1 MWWGVIIPIIS
12 VVGFSGNCL
21 TMIVLFRREIQL
33 TTIFFLRTLVVTD
46 TAIILGGV
54 LNLSVIAI
62 TLRDKNQWLFNDVI
76 YPHLVTP
83 LNYIVSSLQM
93 INVWVTVA
101 VAMERYI
108 TTSHPLRSM
117 DICTKKNAF
126 ISIAVAVVMSV
137 LYNIPR
143 CFALTTARCYDAKY
157 NCFHVI
163 DTDFGNTLFY
173 TQIYLFWMYIILI
186 YIIPLFVL
194 LVTTTLLI
202 RQLIRI
208 RRRRTPSYIQLNSG
222 SNMDL
227 VIVLLVLKFILCHTP
242 GLCAHFTFLETNALT
257 RWSIVSN
264 FLFVVNS
271 SVNFIIYIAAWRK
284 FRNVLR
290 KTSPVF
296 IKKPSNE
303 FTEAN
308 RYSNDGTERM
318 ELRRLTTEP
327 NELSSGGVLF
337 NSPRDNIILSPEK

>member
-1 MWWGVIIPIIS
+1 MYQQDINFRISCFSLNDTFAFIEQRNQPVEQLIFMWWGVIIPIIS
-12 VVGFSGNCL
+12 VVGYSGNCL

-101 VAMERYI
+101 MAMERYI

-157 NCFHVI
+157 NIFFSFFVSCDRHGFWKYVVLYTNLPLLDIHYLNIYNTIVRAFSYNYTAYQAANTHAQKTDSILYSTKQWIQHGSCDSSTSSKVYTLPYSGPLCTFHI
-163 DTDFGNTLFY
+163 LGNQRLDTMVHC
-173 TQIYLFWMYIILI
+173 Q
-186 YIIPLFVL
+186 
-194 LVTTTLLI
+194 
-202 RQLIRI
+202 
-208 RRRRTPSYIQLNSG
+208 
-222 SNMDL
+222 
-227 VIVLLVLKFILCHTP
+227 
-242 GLCAHFTFLETNALT
+242 
-257 RWSIVSN
+257 
-264 FLFVVNS
+264 
-271 SVNFIIYIAAWRK
+271 
-284 FRNVLR
+284 
-290 KTSPVF
+290 
-296 IKKPSNE
+296 
-303 FTEAN
+303 
-308 RYSNDGTERM
+308 
-318 ELRRLTTEP
+318 
-327 NELSSGGVLF
+327 
-337 NSPRDNIILSPEK
+337 